1 MKNTSKTL
9 KIVSILTVVFYALVI
24 LIPLSIK
31 GILAVSGYST
41 GIIRLPSIL
50 MMICAAI
57 LAAAVFVDK
66 EPVRTIICVAACA
79 VGAAGIAVF
88 GNHVT
93 IFVDS
98 RIMHYDAF
106 PELLTFEVILSGYP
120 FLALMALAAYPGQ
133 KTKKGKGFRAVCYVI
148 ALFLLAGVV
157 GNIYKMT
164 FGMYDYT
171 HNHYGIFWDRVY
183 FDIALLVNS
192 IACVLWG
199 WRRILQNKTRAD
211 HKEEGGGTL

>member
-1 MKNTSKTL
+1 MKNTSKTM

-93 IFVDS
+93 ILGHGLAGS
-98 RIMHYDAF
+98 YA
-106 PELLTFEVILSGYP
+106 LLPFEVICSGYP
-120 FLALMALAAYPGQ
+120 LLALMALAAYLGQ

-148 ALFLLAGVV
+148 ALFLLEGVIE
-157 GNIYKMT
+157 NLYKMT
-164 FGMYDYT
+164 CGEIYYKS
-171 HNHYGIFWDRVY
+171 NGIFWDRVY
-183 FDIALLVNS
+183 YDIAMLLNS
-192 IACVLWG
+192 LACVLWG
-199 WRRILQNKTRAD
+199 WRRILQNKTRTN
-211 HKEEGGGTL
+211 HKEEGGVTP

>member
-41 GIIRLPSIL
+41 GIIRLASIL
-50 MMICAAI
+50 MMICAVV

-66 EPVRTIICVAACA
+66 EPVRMIICVAACA
-79 VGAAGIAVF
+79 VGAAGIAF
-88 GNHVT
+88 NRVT
-93 IFVDS
+93 IWEENYGLAQGS
-98 RIMHYDAF
+98 YD
-106 PELLTFEVILSGYP
+106 LLPFEVICSGYP
-120 FLALMALAAYPGQ
+120 LLALMALAAYLGQ
-133 KTKKGKGFRAVCYVI
+133 KTKKGKGFRPVCYVI
-148 ALFLLAGVV
+148 ALFLLAGVI
-157 GNIYKMT
+157 GNLYKMT
-164 FGMYDYT
+164 CGKIYYYYHDGFY
-171 HNHYGIFWDRVY
+171 WDRIY

-199 WRRILQNKTRAD
+199 WRRILQNKTRTN
-211 HKEEGGGTL
+211 HKEEGGVTP